1 MGEEARTGRR
11 RQGVVFTLMV
21 VGVLLALTNS
31 NAQTELVRRRQDTC
45 DGTLALPAAAYVL
58 GFAGLVVGVI
68 ALFLLVLWFHRS
80 RQPLALI
87 LFATAAAAVVFEVFA
102 VVTAFQDGSPI
113 QSLCFG

>member
-1 MGEEARTGRR
+1 MGEEARTDRR

-21 VGVLLALTNS
+21 VGVLLGLTNT
-31 NAQTELVRRRQDTC
+31 NAQTELVRRRQDAC
-45 DGTLALPAAAYVL
+45 DGSLPLPTGAYLL
-58 GFAGLVVGVI
+58 GFAGLVVGAI

-87 LFATAAAAVVFEVFA
+87 LFATAAAAVVFEIFA
-102 VVTAFQDGSPI
+102 VVTAFQEGRPI